1 MTKFLKISFK
11 FIICWVRFVK
21 VITIRLPEAVVREID
36 ILIEIGRYSSRAEVI
51 REAIRDLVRKEFNTA
66 RSQLRVIG

>member
-1 MTKFLKISFK
+1 M
-11 FIICWVRFVK
+11 K